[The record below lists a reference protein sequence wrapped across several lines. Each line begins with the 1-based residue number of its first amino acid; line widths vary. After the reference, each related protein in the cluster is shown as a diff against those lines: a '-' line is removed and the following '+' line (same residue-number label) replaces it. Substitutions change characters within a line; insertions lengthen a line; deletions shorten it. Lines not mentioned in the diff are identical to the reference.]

1 MKNIAFFFLI
11 VLSIYSCSKT
21 GEQTGAAA
29 PAFENEQ
36 MIDHLE
42 YSIKYP
48 GNWQPAN
55 SGQARTEF
63 LISAPQ
69 LPGGDPSSE
78 SVHLIK
84 RNLEGKSLAEFIV
97 MTMDQYQKDLYD
109 FEILSSANNEFT
121 FLGGPVENKV
131 KYRNRFYEKNG
142 VVYILGFSSG
152 LKDWSAVEG
161 TADKIMESFQL
172 K

>member
-1 MKNIAFFFLI
+1 MKNIAFLFLI
-11 VLSIYSCSKT
+11 VLSICSCSKT
-21 GEQTGAAA
+21 GEQTGAAV

-48 GNWQPAN
+48 GSWQPAN

-69 LPGGDPSSE
+69 LPGGDPSRE
-78 SVHLIK
+78 AVHLMK
-84 RNLEGKSLAEFIV
+84 RNMDGKTMAEFIALS
-97 MTMDQYQKDLYD
+97 MDQYQQELYD
-109 FEILSSANNEFT
+109 FEILSSDNNEFT
-121 FLGGPVENKV
+121 FLGGPIENKV
-131 KYRNRFYEKNG
+131 KYRNRYYEKNG

-152 LKDWSAVEG
+152 LKDWSVVEG